1 MKEERPIELRSEKV
15 RNIIGRMPSAL
26 IRYGTMIIGA
36 ALLML
41 CVVSAFIPYRE
52 TVPVPITIQQTDT
65 GLQGVA
71 LVPKDRLPLVH
82 SGSKVTIDDPLAGFI
97 EATVSGTS
105 KKPAPADG
113 RQREVTIRFTSADH
127 LHSGDV
133 MDGRIILS
141 DTPVL
146 QRFLQ
151 SVGIGR

>member
-41 CVVSAFIPYRE
+41 CVVSAYRE
-52 TVPVPITIQQTDT
+52 TVPVTITIQQTDT

-113 RQREVTIRFTSADH
+113 RQREVTIRFTSAER

>member
-26 IRYGTMIIGA
+26 IRYGTMIIGT

-52 TVPVPITIQQTDT
+52 TVPVTITIKQTDS
-65 GLQGVA
+65 GLQGLA
-71 LVPKDRLPLVH
+71 IVPKDRLPQIH
-82 SGSKVTIDDPLAGFI
+82 PGSKVTIDDPLAGFI
-97 EATVSGTS
+97 EAAVSETS
-105 KKPAPADG
+105 REPASADG
-113 RQREVTIRFTSADH
+113 RQREATIRFTSAER

-141 DTPVL
+141 DIPVF

>member
-41 CVVSAFIPYRE
+41 CAVSAFIPYRE
-52 TVPVPITIQQTDT
+52 TVPVTITIQQTNT

-71 LVPKDRLPLVH
+71 LVPKDRLPLIH

-105 KKPAPADG
+105 KEPAPTDG
-113 RQREVTIRFTSADH
+113 RQREVTIRFTSAKR

-141 DTPVL
+141 DIPIL

>member
-26 IRYGTMIIGA
+26 IRYGTMIIGT

-52 TVPVPITIQQTDT
+52 TVPVTITIKQTDS
-65 GLQGVA
+65 GLQGLA
-71 LVPKDRLPLVH
+71 LVPKDRLPLIH
-82 SGSKVTIDDPLAGFI
+82 PGSKVTIDDPLAGFI
-97 EATVSGTS
+97 EATVSETS
-105 KKPAPADG
+105 REPASADG
-113 RQREVTIRFTSADH
+113 RQREASIRFTSAER

-141 DTPVL
+141 DIPVF

>member
-26 IRYGTMIIGA
+26 IRYGTMIIGV

-41 CVVSAFIPYRE
+41 CAVSAFIPYRE
-52 TVPVPITIQQTDT
+52 TVPVTITIKQTDS
-65 GLQGVA
+65 GLQGLA
-71 LVPKDRLPLVH
+71 LVPKDRLPLVY

-97 EATVSGTS
+97 EATVSRTS
-105 KKPAPADG
+105 KDPAPTDG
-113 RQREVTIRFTSADH
+113 RQREVTIRFASAER

-141 DTPVL
+141 DIPVL

>member
-26 IRYGTMIIGA
+26 IRYGTMIIGT

-52 TVPVPITIQQTDT
+52 TVPVTITIKQTDS
-65 GLQGVA
+65 GLQGLA
-71 LVPKDRLPLVH
+71 LVPKDRLPLIH
-82 SGSKVTIDDPLAGFI
+82 PGSKVTIDDPLAGFT
-97 EATVSGTS
+97 EATVSETS
-105 KKPAPADG
+105 REPASADG
-113 RQREVTIRFTSADH
+113 RQREATIRFTSAER

-141 DTPVL
+141 DVPVL

>member
-1 MKEERPIELRSEKV
+1 
-15 RNIIGRMPSAL
+15 MPV
-26 IRYGTMIIGA
+26 T
-36 ALLML
+36 
-41 CVVSAFIPYRE
+41 
-52 TVPVPITIQQTDT
+52 ITIQQTAT

-105 KKPAPADG
+105 KEPAPTDG

-127 LHSGDV
+127 LHLGDV

-141 DTPVL
+141 DVPVL

>member
-26 IRYGTMIIGA
+26 IRYGTMIIGT

-52 TVPVPITIQQTDT
+52 TVPVTITIKQTDS
-65 GLQGVA
+65 GLQGLA
-71 LVPKDRLPLVH
+71 LVPKDRLPQIH
-82 SGSKVTIDDPLAGFI
+82 PGSKVTIDDPLAGFI
-97 EATVSGTS
+97 EATVSETS
-105 KKPAPADG
+105 REPASADG
-113 RQREVTIRFTSADH
+113 RQREATIRFTSAER

-141 DTPVL
+141 DIPVF

>member
-52 TVPVPITIQQTDT
+52 TVPVTITIKQTDS
-65 GLQGVA
+65 GLQGLA
-71 LVPKDRLPLVH
+71 LVPKDRLPQIH
-82 SGSKVTIDDPLAGFI
+82 PGSKVTIDDPLAGFI
-97 EATVSGTS
+97 EAAVSETS
-105 KKPAPADG
+105 REPASADG
-113 RQREVTIRFTSADH
+113 RQREVTIRFTSAER

>member
-26 IRYGTMIIGA
+26 IRYGTMIIGT

-52 TVPVPITIQQTDT
+52 TVPVTITIKQTDS
-65 GLQGVA
+65 GLQGLA
-71 LVPKDRLPLVH
+71 LVPKERLPRIH
-82 SGSKVTIDDPLAGFI
+82 PGSKVTIDDPLAGFI
-97 EATVSGTS
+97 EATVSETS
-105 KKPAPADG
+105 REPASADG
-113 RQREVTIRFTSADH
+113 RQREATIRFTSAER

-141 DTPVL
+141 DIPVL

>member
-26 IRYGTMIIGA
+26 IRYGTMIIGT

-52 TVPVPITIQQTDT
+52 TVPVTIKQTDS
-65 GLQGVA
+65 GLQGLA
-71 LVPKDRLPLVH
+71 LVPKDRLPLIH
-82 SGSKVTIDDPLAGFI
+82 PGSKVTIDDPLAGFI
-97 EATVSGTS
+97 EATVSETS
-105 KKPAPADG
+105 REPASADG
-113 RQREVTIRFTSADH
+113 RQREATIRFTSAER

-141 DTPVL
+141 DIPVL

>member
-1 MKEERPIELRSEKV
+1 MKEERPIALRSEKV
-15 RNIIGRMPSAL
+15 RNIIGRMPSVL

-41 CVVSAFIPYRE
+41 CAVSAFIPYRE
-52 TVPVPITIQQTDT
+52 TVPVTITIQQTAT

-105 KKPAPADG
+105 KEPAPTDG

-127 LHSGDV
+127 LHLGDV

-141 DTPVL
+141 DVPVL

>member
-26 IRYGTMIIGA
+26 IRYGTMIIGT

-52 TVPVPITIQQTDT
+52 TVPVTITIKQTDS
-65 GLQGVA
+65 GLQGLA
-71 LVPKDRLPLVH
+71 LVPKDRLPQIH
-82 SGSKVTIDDPLAGFI
+82 PGSKVTIDDPLAGFI
-97 EATVSGTS
+97 EATVSETS
-105 KKPAPADG
+105 REPASADG
-113 RQREVTIRFTSADH
+113 RQREATIRFTSAGR

-141 DTPVL
+141 DIPIL

>member
-26 IRYGTMIIGA
+26 IRYGTMIIGT

-52 TVPVPITIQQTDT
+52 TVPVTITIKQTDS
-65 GLQGVA
+65 GLQGLA
-71 LVPKDRLPLVH
+71 IVPKDRLPLIH
-82 SGSKVTIDDPLAGFI
+82 PGSKVTIDDPLAGFI
-97 EATVSGTS
+97 EATVSETS
-105 KKPAPADG
+105 REPASADG
-113 RQREVTIRFTSADH
+113 RQREATIRFTSAER

-141 DTPVL
+141 DIPVF

>member
-41 CVVSAFIPYRE
+41 CAVSAFIPYRE
-52 TVPVPITIQQTDT
+52 TVPITITIQQTDT

-71 LVPKDRLPLVH
+71 LVPKDRLPLIH
-82 SGSKVTIDDPLAGFI
+82 SGSKVTIEDPLAGFI

-105 KKPAPADG
+105 KEPAPTDG

-141 DTPVL
+141 DVSVL